1 MTVRPLVA
9 AARSVQPQRAAVGSL
24 LKARGSHLLA
34 AAATASLLLL
44 HDRHP
49 ATLCAVH
56 EIPVLRDLVILVAVA
71 IPVVIIAQR
80 LRVPTVVGFLLTGIA
95 IGPNALGLVAHPDSV
110 SALAEVGVVL
120 LLFAIGL
127 ELSLSRIVRMGQ
139 WVVRGGGL
147 QVVATI
153 AVVAG
158 AALALGTAPRLA
170 IFFGALFALSST
182 AVVLKIYNDRSELDT
197 PQGRIVVAILL
208 FQDLCVVPLMLATPL
223 LAGTAPSI
231 AAATRTII
239 LSVVVV
245 AVLVIGGRLAVPRA
259 LRRIAELRNREI
271 FTLSVVFIGL
281 GAAYV
286 TSAFGMSLALGAF
299 LAGLIISES
308 DYGLQALSDVLPFR
322 DTFSGIFFISVG
334 MLLDLGYVATHAALV
349 VAVAVGVIVLK
360 AGIVVGVVRLL
371 KRSVRIGVQS
381 GLGLAQVG
389 EFSFV
394 LAGSGT
400 ALGLLNA
407 EQYQLFLG
415 ASVLTML
422 ASPFVI
428 GSADRLAERI
438 SGFTRTQH
446 VVIPTQ
452 EMPAVRALRDH
463 VIIVGYGLNGSNLAR
478 ALASANIP
486 YVVLEQNGQLVR
498 RARLERVPI
507 FFGDGTRHE
516 VLEKVG
522 IEHAR
527 VLVYAIAAPAEER
540 RGVAVARHLND
551 KVRIVVRTRY
561 VSEIEELRRLGA
573 DEVIPEELETSVE
586 IFARVLRRYG
596 VEVNRIRRLVDEVRS
611 DHYGMFL
618 TRERS
623 VTSRIGDALAPLG
636 ERMRL
641 QTVVV
646 DADAMAAGKSPASL
660 SLRKATG
667 VTVIAIVRAGAVTYS
682 PEPTTVF
689 EVGDE
694 VLLVGDAAALEKA
707 RGLFEVR
714 ET

>member
-1 MTVRPLVA
+1 M
-9 AARSVQPQRAAVGSL
+9 
-24 LKARGSHLLA
+24 
-34 AAATASLLLL
+34 
-44 HDRHP
+44 
-49 ATLCAVH
+49 H
-56 EIPVLRDLVILVAVA
+56 EIPVLRDLVILVALA

-95 IGPNALGLVAHPDSV
+95 IGPHALGLVAHPESV
-110 SALAEVGVVL
+110 SSLAEVGVVL

-147 QVVATI
+147 QVLASIAAVA
-153 AVVAG
+153 AV
-158 AALALGTAPRLA
+158 ALAIGTPARLA
-170 IFFGALFALSST
+170 VFFGALFALSST
-182 AVVLKIYNDRSELDT
+182 AIVLKIYNDRSELDS
-197 PQGRIVVAILL
+197 PHGRVVVAVLL
-208 FQDLCVVPLMLATPL
+208 FQDLCVVPLMLVTPL
-223 LAGTAPSI
+223 LAGASTGLG
-231 AAATRTII
+231 AATRTIV
-239 LSVVVV
+239 LSIVVV
-245 AVLVIGGRLAVPRA
+245 ATLVIGGRLFVPRA

-334 MLLDLGYVATHAALV
+334 MLLDVGYVGTHLGTVLGVALGVMVVKAAIVILV
-349 VAVAVGVIVLK
+349 VK
-360 AGIVVGVVRLL
+360 LL
-371 KRSVRIGVQS
+371 KRSLRVGIQS

-394 LAGSGT
+394 LAGSGV
-400 ALGLLNA
+400 AYGLLGA
-407 EQYQLFLG
+407 EHYQLFLG
-415 ASVLTML
+415 ASVLSML
-422 ASPFVI
+422 AAPFVI
-428 GSADRLAERI
+428 GHADRLAEWA
-438 SGFTRTQH
+438 TRLTKPPALM
-446 VVIPTQ
+446 VPTQ

-463 VIIVGYGLNGSNLAR
+463 VIIVGYGLNGHNLAR
-478 ALASANIP
+478 ALESAQIP

-498 RARLERVPI
+498 RARLERTPI
-507 FFGDGTRHE
+507 FFGDGTRPE

-540 RGVAVARHLND
+540 RGVAVARHLSGR
-551 KVRIVVRTRY
+551 VRIVVRTRY

-573 DEVIPEELETSVE
+573 DEVVPEELETSIE

-596 VEVNRIRRLVDEVRS
+596 VEVSRIRRLVDDVRS

-623 VTSRIGDALAPLG
+623 ITSRIGDALAPLG
-636 ERMRL
+636 ERVRL

-646 DADAMAAGKSPASL
+646 DAESKAAGCSPATL
-660 SLRKATG
+660 SLRTHTG
-667 VTVIAIVRAGAVTYS
+667 ATVIAIVRRSAVTYS
-682 PEPTTVF
+682 PDPSATF

-694 VLLVGDAAALEKA
+694 VLLVGDANALEKA
-707 RGLFEVR
+707 RAMFGSSE
-714 ET
+714 

>member
-1 MTVRPLVA
+1 M
-9 AARSVQPQRAAVGSL
+9 
-24 LKARGSHLLA
+24 
-34 AAATASLLLL
+34 
-44 HDRHP
+44 
-49 ATLCAVH
+49 H

-95 IGPNALGLVAHPDSV
+95 IGPNALGLVAQPDSV
-110 SALAEVGVVL
+110 ASLAEVGVVL

-147 QVVATI
+147 QVLLTI
-153 AVVAG
+153 AVVG
-158 AALALGTAPRLA
+158 GVALAVGTPIRLA
-170 IFFGALFALSST
+170 VFFGALFALSST
-182 AVVLKIYNDRSELDT
+182 AVVLKIYNDRAELDT
-197 PQGRIVVAILL
+197 PHGRVVVAILL
-208 FQDLCVVPLMLATPL
+208 FQDLCVVPLMLVTPL
-223 LAGTAPSI
+223 LAGNATSG

-239 LSVVVV
+239 LSIVVV
-245 AVLVIGGRLAVPRA
+245 ATLVLGGRLAVPRA

-334 MLLDLGYVATHAALV
+334 MLLDLGFVATHLV
-349 VAVAVGVIVLK
+349 SVLGVAVGVMVVKALIVML
-360 AGIVVGVVRLL
+360 VVRVL
-371 KRSVRIGVQS
+371 KRSVRVGIQS

-394 LAGSGT
+394 LAGSGVMF
-400 ALGLLNA
+400 GLLGA

-415 ASVLTML
+415 ASVLSML
-422 ASPFVI
+422 AAPFVI
-428 GSADRLAERI
+428 SGADRLAEWATNV
-438 SGFTRTQH
+438 TRPQH
-446 VVIPTQ
+446 FVIPTM

-463 VIIVGYGLNGSNLAR
+463 VIIVGYGLNGHNLAR
-478 ALASANIP
+478 ALESAMIP
-486 YVVLEQNGQLVR
+486 YVVLEQNGQIVR
-498 RARLERVPI
+498 RARLERTPI
-507 FFGDGTRHE
+507 FFGDGTRAE

-540 RGVAVARHLND
+540 RGVAVARHLNGH
-551 KVRIVVRTRY
+551 VRIVVRTRY

-573 DEVIPEELETSVE
+573 DEVVPEELETSIE

-623 VTSRIGDALAPLG
+623 ITSRIGDALAPLG
-636 ERMRL
+636 ERVRL

-646 DADAMAAGKSPASL
+646 DAESNAASESPASL
-660 SLRKATG
+660 GLRKTTG
-667 VTVIAIVRAGAVTYS
+667 ATVIAFVRKGEVTYS
-682 PEPTTVF
+682 PDPTTTF

-694 VLLVGDAAALEKA
+694 VLLVGDTNALEKA
-707 RGLFEVR
+707 RAMFEVR
-714 ET
+714 EH

>member
-1 MTVRPLVA
+1 M
-9 AARSVQPQRAAVGSL
+9 
-24 LKARGSHLLA
+24 
-34 AAATASLLLL
+34 
-44 HDRHP
+44 
-49 ATLCAVH
+49 H

-95 IGPNALGLVAHPDSV
+95 IGPNALGLVAQPDSV
-110 SALAEVGVVL
+110 AALAEVGVVL

-139 WVVRGGGL
+139 WVVRGGGV
-147 QVVATI
+147 QVMLTV

-158 AALALGTAPRLA
+158 AALALGTPLRLA

-182 AVVLKIYNDRSELDT
+182 AIVLKLFNDRGELDS
-197 PQGRIVVAILL
+197 PHGRVVVAILL
-208 FQDLCVVPLMLATPL
+208 FQDLCVVPLMLVTPL
-223 LAGTAPSI
+223 LAGNATSASN
-231 AAATRTII
+231 ATRTII
-239 LSVVVV
+239 LSFVVV
-245 AVLVIGGRLAVPRA
+245 ATLILGGRLFVPRA
-259 LRRIAELRNREI
+259 LRKIAELRNREI

-334 MLLDLGYVATHAALV
+334 MLLDLRYVSSHL
-349 VAVAVGVIVLK
+349 VAVLSTTVAVIVVKIL
-360 AGIVVGVVRLL
+360 IVMAVVRLL
-371 KRSVRIGVQS
+371 KRSIRVGVMS
-381 GLGLAQVG
+381 GFALAQVG

-394 LAGSGT
+394 LAGSGVT
-400 ALGLLNA
+400 LGLLGA
-407 EQYQLFLG
+407 DSYQLFLG
-415 ASVLTML
+415 ASVLSML
-422 ASPFVI
+422 AAPFVI
-428 GSADRLAERI
+428 GAADRVGEWA
-438 SGFTRTQH
+438 TRTTKRVH
-446 VVIPTQ
+446 VVIPTM

-463 VIIVGYGLNGSNLAR
+463 VIIIGYGLNGHNLAL
-478 ALASANIP
+478 ALASAQIP
-486 YVVLEQNGQLVR
+486 FVVLEQNGQLVR

-507 FFGDGTRHE
+507 FFGDGTRAE

-527 VLVYAIAAPAEER
+527 VLVFAIAAPAEER
-540 RGVAVARHLND
+540 RGVAVARHLSGH
-551 KVRIVVRTRY
+551 VRIVVRTRY

-573 DEVIPEELETSVE
+573 DEVVPEELETSVE

-596 VEVNRIRRLVDEVRS
+596 VEVNRIRRLVDEVRG

-636 ERMRL
+636 ERVRL

-646 DADAMAAGKSPASL
+646 EEGTLAADKSPASL
-660 SLRKATG
+660 GLRKATG
-667 VTVIAIVRAGAVTYS
+667 ATVIAVVRSGAVTYS
-682 PEPTTVF
+682 PEPTYTF
-689 EVGDE
+689 SVGDE

-707 RGLFEVR
+707 RSFFEK
-714 ET
+714 TSD

>member
-1 MTVRPLVA
+1 MASFADRSHRGVENRVA
-9 AARSVQPQRAAVGSL
+9 DEGKPAVVESRAAG
-24 LKARGSHLLA
+24 
-34 AAATASLLLL
+34 
-44 HDRHP
+44 D
-49 ATLCAVH
+49 LCAVH

-95 IGPNALGLVAHPDSV
+95 IGPNAVGLVAHPESV
-110 SALAEVGVVL
+110 SSLAEVGVVL

-139 WVVRGGGL
+139 WVLRGGGL
-147 QVVATI
+147 QVGATI

-158 AALALGTAPRLA
+158 VALALGTPTRLA
-170 IFFGALFALSST
+170 LFFGALFALSST
-182 AVVLKIYNDRSELDT
+182 AIILKVYTDRSELDT
-197 PQGRIVVAILL
+197 PHGRVVVAVLL
-208 FQDLCVVPLMLATPL
+208 FQDLCVVPLMLVTPL
-223 LAGTAPSI
+223 LAGTSSGVG
-231 AAATRTII
+231 AAARTIV
-239 LSVVVV
+239 LSIVVV
-245 AVLVIGGRLAVPRA
+245 AALVIGGRLAVPRA

-334 MLLDLGYVATHAALV
+334 MLLDVRYVVTHAALV
-349 VAVAVGVIVLK
+349 VGVALGVMVVKAVIV
-360 AGIVVGVVRLL
+360 VFVVRLL
-371 KRSVRIGVQS
+371 KRSLRVGIMS

-394 LAGSGT
+394 LAGSGI
-400 ALGLLNA
+400 AVGLLNA
-407 EQYQLFLG
+407 DQYQLFLG

-422 ASPFVI
+422 ATPFVV
-428 GSADRLAERI
+428 GSADRIAEWATHVTRRQYLA
-438 SGFTRTQH
+438 
-446 VVIPTQ
+446 IPTQ

-463 VIIVGYGLNGSNLAR
+463 VIIVGYGLNGRNLAR
-478 ALASANIP
+478 ALEAAQIP

-498 RARLERVPI
+498 RARLERTPI
-507 FFGDGTRHE
+507 FFGDGTRSE

-540 RGVAVARHLND
+540 RGVAVARHLSAT
-551 KVRIVVRTRY
+551 VRIVVRTRY

-573 DEVIPEELETSVE
+573 DEVVPEELETSIE

-596 VEVNRIRRLVDEVRS
+596 VEVNRIRRLVDDVRS

-623 VTSRIGDALAPLG
+623 VTSRIGDFLAPLG
-636 ERMRL
+636 ERVRL

-646 DADAMAAGKSPASL
+646 DEGAVAVHQSPVSL
-660 SLRKATG
+660 GLRKSTG
-667 VTVIAIVRAGAVTYS
+667 ATVIAIVRGGAVTYS
-682 PEPTTVF
+682 PEATTTF
-689 EVGDE
+689 DVGDE
-694 VLLVGDAAALEKA
+694 VMLVGDADALEKA
-707 RGLFEVR
+707 RALFER
-714 ET
+714 S

>member
-1 MTVRPLVA
+1 MAGGPDRSDRGIAGGVSSLFSPSGPVPASPSVA
-9 AARSVQPQRAAVGSL
+9 
-24 LKARGSHLLA
+24 HL
-34 AAATASLLLL
+34 T
-44 HDRHP
+44 R
-49 ATLCAVH
+49 VH

-95 IGPNALGLVAHPDSV
+95 IGPNALRLVDQPDSV
-110 SALAEVGVVL
+110 SSLAEVGVVL

-147 QVVATI
+147 QVGATI
-153 AVVAG
+153 AAVAG
-158 AALALGTAPRLA
+158 AALALHTPIRLA
-170 IFFGALFALSST
+170 LFFGALFALSST
-182 AVVLKIYNDRSELDT
+182 AIVLKIYNDRGELDA
-197 PQGRIVVAILL
+197 PHGRVAVAILL
-208 FQDLCVVPLMLATPL
+208 FQDLCVVPLMLLAPL
-223 LAGTAPSI
+223 LAGSATTV
-231 AAATRTII
+231 AASARTII

-245 AVLVIGGRLAVPRA
+245 AVLVLGGRLAVPRA
-259 LRRIAELRNREI
+259 LRKIAELRNREI

-334 MLLDLGYVATHAALV
+334 MLLDVGYVAAH
-349 VAVAVGVIVLK
+349 AVAVVSVTVGVMLLKALIIVL
-360 AGIVVGVVRLL
+360 VVRML
-371 KRSVRIGVQS
+371 KRSLRIGILA
-381 GLGLAQVG
+381 GFGLAQVG

-394 LAGSGT
+394 LASSGIT
-400 ALGLLNA
+400 LGLLTA
-407 EQYQLFLG
+407 DQYQLFLG
-415 ASVLTML
+415 ASVLSML
-422 ASPFVI
+422 AAPFVI
-428 GSADRLAERI
+428 GAAERVAEWATHA
-438 SGFTRTQH
+438 SRRQH
-446 VVIPTQ
+446 VVIPTT
-452 EMPAVRALRDH
+452 EMPVVRALRDH
-463 VIIVGYGLNGSNLAR
+463 VIIVGYGLNGRNLAL
-478 ALASANIP
+478 ALESALIP

-498 RARLERVPI
+498 KARLERTPI
-507 FFGDGTRHE
+507 FFGDGTRAE

-527 VLVYAIAAPAEER
+527 VLVFAIAAPAEER
-540 RGVAVARHLND
+540 RGVAVARHLSST
-551 KVRIVVRTRY
+551 VRIVVRTRY

-596 VEVNRIRRLVDEVRS
+596 VEVNRIRRLVDEVRG

-623 VTSRIGDALAPLG
+623 VTTRIGDALAPLG
-636 ERMRL
+636 ERVRL
-641 QTVVV
+641 QTLVVEEGS
-646 DADAMAAGKSPASL
+646 MAANQSPATL
-660 SLRKATG
+660 SLRKTTG
-667 VTVIAIVRAGAVTYS
+667 ATVIAVVRKGAVTYS
-682 PEPTTVF
+682 PEPTTTF

-694 VLLVGDAAALEKA
+694 VLLVGDPNALEKA
-707 RGLFEVR
+707 RTFFER
-714 ET
+714 S

>member
-1 MTVRPLVA
+1 MH
-9 AARSVQPQRAAVGSL
+9 G
-24 LKARGSHLLA
+24 
-34 AAATASLLLL
+34 
-44 HDRHP
+44 
-49 ATLCAVH
+49 
-56 EIPVLRDLVILVAVA
+56 IPVLRDLVILVAVA

-95 IGPNALGLVAHPDSV
+95 IGPNALGLVAQPDSV
-110 SALAEVGVVL
+110 SSLAEVGVVL

-139 WVVRGGGL
+139 WVLRGGGL

-153 AVVAG
+153 AAIAG
-158 AALALGTAPRLA
+158 LALLFDTPPRLA

-182 AVVLKIYNDRSELDT
+182 AIVLKVYNDRGELDA
-197 PQGRIVVAILL
+197 PHGRVAVAILL
-208 FQDLCVVPLMLATPL
+208 FQDLCVVPLMLAAPL
-223 LAGTAPSI
+223 LGGSGTT
-231 AAATRTII
+231 AAASIRTIL

-245 AVLVIGGRLAVPRA
+245 AVLILGGRLAVPRA

-281 GAAYV
+281 GAAYI

-334 MLLDLGYVATHAALV
+334 MLLDVGYVASHL
-349 VAVAVGVIVLK
+349 VAVVSVTLGVMALK
-360 AGIVVGVVRLL
+360 ALIIVFVVRLL
-371 KRSVRIGVQS
+371 KRSFRVGILT

-394 LAGSGT
+394 LAGTGIT
-400 ALGLLNA
+400 LGLLDA
-407 EQYQLFLG
+407 QQYQLFLG
-415 ASVLTML
+415 ASVLSML
-422 ASPFVI
+422 AAPFVI
-428 GSADRLAERI
+428 GAAERVAEWATHA
-438 SGFTRTQH
+438 TRRPH
-446 VVIPTQ
+446 VIIPTT

-463 VIIVGYGLNGSNLAR
+463 VIIVGYGLNGRNLAL
-478 ALASANIP
+478 ALESAQIP

-498 RARLERVPI
+498 RARLERTPI
-507 FFGDGTRHE
+507 FFGDGTRAE
-516 VLEKVG
+516 VLDKVG

-540 RGVAVARHLND
+540 RGVAVARHLSQT
-551 KVRIVVRTRY
+551 VRIVVRTRY

-573 DEVIPEELETSVE
+573 DEVIPEELETSIE

-623 VTSRIGDALAPLG
+623 VTSRIGDALSPLG
-636 ERMRL
+636 ERVRL
-641 QTVVV
+641 ETVVV
-646 DADAMAAGKSPASL
+646 EEGTLAANQSPASL
-660 SLRKATG
+660 HLRKATG
-667 VTVIAIVRAGAVTYS
+667 ATVIALVRNGAVTYS
-682 PEPTTVF
+682 PEPTTTF

-694 VLLVGDAAALEKA
+694 VLLVGDSNALEKA
-707 RGLFEVR
+707 RSYFER
-714 ET
+714 

>member
-1 MTVRPLVA
+1 M
-9 AARSVQPQRAAVGSL
+9 
-24 LKARGSHLLA
+24 
-34 AAATASLLLL
+34 
-44 HDRHP
+44 
-49 ATLCAVH
+49 H

-95 IGPNALGLVAHPDSV
+95 IGPNALGLVDQPDSV
-110 SALAEVGVVL
+110 SSLAEVGVVL

-139 WVVRGGGL
+139 WVIRGGGV
-147 QVVATI
+147 QVLATI
-153 AVVAG
+153 AAIAG
-158 AALALGTAPRLA
+158 IAVALATPIRLA
-170 IFFGALFALSST
+170 LFFGALFALSST
-182 AVVLKIYNDRSELDT
+182 AIVLKIYNDRAELDT
-197 PQGRIVVAILL
+197 PHGRIAVAILL
-208 FQDLCVVPLMLATPL
+208 FQDLCVVPLMLLAPL
-223 LAGTAPSI
+223 LAGGTANVGASLRKI
-231 AAATRTII
+231 L

-245 AVLVIGGRLAVPRA
+245 AVLVLGGRLAVPRA

-334 MLLDLGYVATHAALV
+334 MLLDLRYVATHL
-349 VAVAVGVIVLK
+349 VAVVGVTTGVMVLK
-360 AGIVVGVVRLL
+360 ALIVVGVVKLL
-371 KRSVRIGVQS
+371 KRSIRVGILA

-394 LAGSGT
+394 LAGTGLT
-400 ALGLLNA
+400 LGLLDPN
-407 EQYQLFLG
+407 QYQLFLG
-415 ASVLTML
+415 ASVLSMI
-422 ASPFVI
+422 AAPFVI
-428 GSADRLAERI
+428 GGSEHMAEWATAA
-438 SGFTRTQH
+438 TRPN
-446 VVIPTQ
+446 VVIPTT
-452 EMPAVRALRDH
+452 EMPTVRALLDH
-463 VIIVGYGLNGSNLAR
+463 VIIVGYGLNGRNLAR
-478 ALASANIP
+478 ALESAGIP

-498 RARLERVPI
+498 RARLERTPI
-507 FFGDGTRHE
+507 FFGDGTMAE
-516 VLEKVG
+516 VLQKVG
-522 IEHAR
+522 IDHAR
-527 VLVYAIAAPAEER
+527 VLVFAIAAPADER
-540 RGVAVARHLND
+540 RGVAVARHLSNT
-551 KVRIVVRTRY
+551 VRIVVRTRY

-596 VEVNRIRRLVDEVRS
+596 VEVNRIRRLVDEVRG
-611 DHYGMFL
+611 DHYGLLL

-636 ERMRL
+636 ERVRL

-646 DADAMAAGKSPASL
+646 EEGTLAANHSPASL
-660 SLRKATG
+660 SLRKTTG
-667 VTVIAIVRAGAVTYS
+667 ATVIAVVRRGAVTYS
-682 PEPTTVF
+682 PEPNTVF

-694 VLLVGDAAALEKA
+694 VLLVGDADALEKA
-707 RGLFEVR
+707 RGYFEKA
-714 ET
+714 

>member
-56 EIPVLRDLVILVAVA
+56 EIPVLRDLVILVALA

-95 IGPNALGLVAHPDSV
+95 IGPHALGLVAHPESV
-110 SALAEVGVVL
+110 SSLAEVGVVL

-147 QVVATI
+147 QVLASIAAVA
-153 AVVAG
+153 AV
-158 AALALGTAPRLA
+158 ALAIGTPARLA
-170 IFFGALFALSST
+170 VFFGALFALSST
-182 AVVLKIYNDRSELDT
+182 AIILKVYTDRSELDT
-197 PQGRIVVAILL
+197 PHGRVVVAVLL

-223 LAGTAPSI
+223 LAGIFPGVG
-231 AAATRTII
+231 AATRTIV

-245 AVLVIGGRLAVPRA
+245 AALVIGGRLAVPRA

-334 MLLDLGYVATHAALV
+334 MLLDLGYVGMHLAAVVGVTLGVMVVKAVIV
-349 VAVAVGVIVLK
+349 VAV
-360 AGIVVGVVRLL
+360 VRMLR
-371 KRSVRIGVQS
+371 RSTRIGILS
-381 GLGLAQVG
+381 GIGLAQVG

-394 LAGSGT
+394 LAGGGV
-400 ALGLLNA
+400 AVGLLGA

-415 ASVLTML
+415 ASVLSML
-422 ASPFVI
+422 AAPFAI
-428 GSADRLAERI
+428 GAADRLADWAAA
-438 SGFTRTQH
+438 RTQLPG
-446 VVIPTQ
+446 VMIPTQ

-463 VIIVGYGLNGSNLAR
+463 VIIVGYGLNGHNLAR
-478 ALASANIP
+478 ALEAACIP
-486 YVVLEQNGQLVR
+486 YVVLEQNGQIVR
-498 RARLERVPI
+498 RARLERTPI
-507 FFGDGTRHE
+507 FFGDGTRAE

-540 RGVAVARHLND
+540 RGVAVARHLSSH
-551 KVRIVVRTRY
+551 VRIVVRTRY
-561 VSEIEELRRLGA
+561 VTEIEELRRLGA
-573 DEVIPEELETSVE
+573 DEVVPEELETSIE

-596 VEVNRIRRLVDEVRS
+596 VEVNRIRRLVDDVRG

-623 VTSRIGDALAPLG
+623 ITSRIGDALSPLG
-636 ERMRL
+636 ERVRL
-641 QTVVV
+641 QTVVI

-707 RGLFEVR
+707 RG
-714 ET
+714 

>member
-1 MTVRPLVA
+1 MH
-9 AARSVQPQRAAVGSL
+9 G
-24 LKARGSHLLA
+24 
-34 AAATASLLLL
+34 
-44 HDRHP
+44 
-49 ATLCAVH
+49 
-56 EIPVLRDLVILVAVA
+56 IPVLRDLVILVAVA

-95 IGPNALGLVAHPDSV
+95 IGPNALRLVDQPDSV
-110 SALAEVGVVL
+110 SSLAEVGVVL

-139 WVVRGGGL
+139 WVLRGGGL
-147 QVVATI
+147 QVAATI
-153 AVVAG
+153 AAVAG
-158 AALALGTAPRLA
+158 LAFLFDTPPRLA

-182 AVVLKIYNDRSELDT
+182 AIVLKVYNDRGELDA
-197 PQGRIVVAILL
+197 PHGRVAVAILL
-208 FQDLCVVPLMLATPL
+208 FQDLCVVPLMLGAPL
-223 LAGTAPSI
+223 LAGTGATV
-231 AAATRTII
+231 AASVRTIV

-245 AVLVIGGRLAVPRA
+245 AVLVLGGRLAVPRA

-334 MLLDLGYVATHAALV
+334 MLLDVGYVASHVAAV
-349 VAVAVGVIVLK
+349 VGVAVGVMALK
-360 AGIVVGVVRLL
+360 ALVIILVVRLL
-371 KRSVRIGVQS
+371 KRSLRVGILTGF
-381 GLGLAQVG
+381 GLAQVG

-394 LAGSGT
+394 LAGTGI
-400 ALGLLNA
+400 ALGLLDA

-422 ASPFVI
+422 AAPFVI
-428 GSADRLAERI
+428 GAAERVAEWATHA
-438 SGFTRTQH
+438 TRRPH
-446 VVIPTQ
+446 VIIPTT

-463 VIIVGYGLNGSNLAR
+463 VIIVGYGLNGRNLAL
-478 ALASANIP
+478 ALESAQIP

-498 RARLERVPI
+498 RARLERTPI
-507 FFGDGTRHE
+507 FFGDGTRAE

-540 RGVAVARHLND
+540 RGVAVARHLSST
-551 KVRIVVRTRY
+551 VRIVVRTRY
-561 VSEIEELRRLGA
+561 VSEIEELRRIGA
-573 DEVIPEELETSVE
+573 DEVIPEELETSIE

-623 VTSRIGDALAPLG
+623 VTARIGDALAPLG
-636 ERMRL
+636 ERVRL
-641 QTVVV
+641 ETVVV
-646 DADAMAAGKSPASL
+646 EEGTLAANKSPAAL
-660 SLRKATG
+660 SLRKTTG
-667 VTVIAIVRAGAVTYS
+667 ATVIAVVRKGAVTYS
-682 PEPTTVF
+682 PEPTTTF
-689 EVGDE
+689 EVDDE
-694 VLLVGDAAALEKA
+694 VLLVGDSEALEKA
-707 RGLFEVR
+707 RSYFER
-714 ET
+714 

>member
-1 MTVRPLVA
+1 M
-9 AARSVQPQRAAVGSL
+9 
-24 LKARGSHLLA
+24 
-34 AAATASLLLL
+34 
-44 HDRHP
+44 
-49 ATLCAVH
+49 H

-95 IGPNALGLVAHPDSV
+95 IGPNALGLVAQPDSV
-110 SALAEVGVVL
+110 SSLAEVGVVL

-139 WVVRGGGL
+139 WVVRGGGI
-147 QVVATI
+147 QVAATVA
-153 AVVAG
+153 AVAL
-158 AALALGTAPRLA
+158 AALALGTPPRLA
-170 IFFGALFALSST
+170 VFFGALFALSST
-182 AVVLKIYNDRSELDT
+182 AIVLKLYNERGELDT
-197 PQGRIVVAILL
+197 PHGRVVVAILL
-208 FQDLCVVPLMLATPL
+208 FQDLCVVPLMLVTPL
-223 LAGTAPSI
+223 LAGTSPGAG
-231 AAATRTII
+231 AATRTII
-239 LSVVVV
+239 LSAVVV
-245 AVLVIGGRLAVPRA
+245 ATLIIGGRLFVPRA
-259 LRRIAELRNREI
+259 LRKIAELRNREI

-334 MLLDLGYVATHAALV
+334 MLLDVRYVASNLV
-349 VAVAVGVIVLK
+349 AVLTIAVAVIIAKALIVM
-360 AGIVVGVVRLL
+360 GVVRLL
-371 KRSVRIGVQS
+371 KRSIRVGVMS

-394 LAGSGT
+394 LAGSGVT
-400 ALGLLNA
+400 LGLLGAN
-407 EQYQLFLG
+407 EYQLFLG
-415 ASVLTML
+415 ASVLSML
-422 ASPFVI
+422 AAPFVI
-428 GSADRLAERI
+428 GSADRLGEWA
-438 SGFTRTQH
+438 TRTSKRVH

-463 VIIVGYGLNGSNLAR
+463 VIIIGYGLNGRNLAL
-478 ALASANIP
+478 ALESAQIP

-507 FFGDGTRHE
+507 FFGDGTRAE

-527 VLVYAIAAPAEER
+527 VLVFAIAAPAEER
-540 RGVAVARHLND
+540 RGVAVARHLSGR
-551 KVRIVVRTRY
+551 VRIVVRTRY
-561 VSEIEELRRLGA
+561 VTEIEELRRLGA
-573 DEVIPEELETSVE
+573 DEVVPEELETSVE

-596 VEVNRIRRLVDEVRS
+596 VEVNRIRRLVDEVRG

-636 ERMRL
+636 ERVRL

-646 DADAMAAGKSPASL
+646 EDATLAAGKSPASL
-660 SLRKATG
+660 GLRKTTG
-667 VTVIAIVRAGAVTYS
+667 ATVIAVVRSGSVTYS
-682 PEPTTVF
+682 PEPTWTF

-707 RGLFEVR
+707 RTFFER
-714 ET
+714 DTS